1 MRLIFGAILVVGVG
15 LAFFAA
21 NLVQGHLAQQEVAL
35 QQTRQAAMERLV
47 AVEVIAIKESI
58 AYGEELTP
66 DKVGKIRYAEDFL
79 PEGVFRTM
87 EELFPE
93 GETVARK
100 VLRPMEPMEPILA
113 IKVTEPGASGGL
125 VTRLDKGMRAF
136 AIRTD
141 VSSGV
146 SGFLHPGDRV
156 DVYWTGRAPGAK
168 ATGEVTRL
176 IRSAVEIMAVDQT
189 DDTSRSGAM
198 VARTVTVKASAQ
210 DVAALAQAQAT
221 GRLSLALV
229 GASDEAV
236 AEVVEVDQMGLLGI
250 EKTEEQQ
257 LAEAPKERV
266 CTIRNRRGGEVVET
280 PVPCSN

>member
-21 NLVQGHLAQQEVAL
+21 NLVKGHLARQEVAL
-35 QQTRQAAMERLV
+35 AQTREVASQRLV
-47 AVEVIAIKESI
+47 AIEVVALKEPV
-58 AYGEELTP
+58 AYGDPLTP
-66 DKVGKIRYAEDFL
+66 DKVGVIRYAEDFL
-79 PEGVFRTM
+79 PEGAFMTM
-87 EELFPE
+87 EELFPQ
-93 GETVARK
+93 GEEVPRI
-100 VLRPMEPMEPILA
+100 VLRPMEQLEPVLA
-113 IKVTEPGASGGL
+113 VKVSEPGASGGL

-156 DVYWTGRAPGAK
+156 DVYWTGRAPGA
-168 ATGEVTRL
+168 AQDSDVTRL
-176 IRSAVEIMAVDQT
+176 IRSAVQIMAVDQT

-229 GASDEAV
+229 GATDEAV
-236 AEVVEVDQMGLLGI
+236 AEVVEVDQHGLLGI
-250 EKTEEQQ
+250 KQEERQ

-266 CTIRNRRGGEVVET
+266 CTIRNRRGAEVVET

>member
-21 NLVQGHLAQQEVAL
+21 NLVQGHLARQEVAL
-35 QQTRQAAMERLV
+35 AQTREAAQQRLV
-47 AVEVIAIKESI
+47 AVEVVALKEAV
-58 AYGEELTP
+58 AYGDTLTP
-66 DKVGKIRYAEDFL
+66 EKVGVIRYAEDFL
-79 PEGVFRTM
+79 PEGAFMTM
-87 EELFPE
+87 EELFPQ
-93 GETVARK
+93 GEETPRI
-100 VLRPMEPMEPILA
+100 VLRPMEKLEPILA
-113 IKVTEPGASGGL
+113 VKVSEPGASGGL

-168 ATGEVTRL
+168 QDGEVTRL
-176 IRSAVEIMAVDQT
+176 IRSAVQIMAVDQT

-229 GASDEAV
+229 GATDEAV
-236 AEVVEVDQMGLLGI
+236 AEVVEVDQHGLLGI
-250 EKTEEQQ
+250 EEKEVQQ
-257 LAEAPKERV
+257 LAEAAQERV
-266 CTIRNRRGGEVVET
+266 CTIRNRRGAEVVET